1 MWHIAMFTLADIL
14 VVIVMGA
21 VLGWQLHDLVLD
33 IQQSREEKRLNKLF
47 PQFPRREK

>member
-1 MWHIAMFTLADIL
+1 MWNIAVFTLADIL

-21 VLGWQLHDLVLD
+21 VLGWQLYDLVLD

-47 PQFPRREK
+47 PPPQRRGK